1 MEVKEE
7 KDLQLDRLV
16 FFSDAVV
23 AIAITLLAL
32 DLRLPRPGPEHLHW
46 ADVGAQWR
54 TFAAFLLSFINIAGF
69 WRMHYRFC
77 IYLRHADDRLL
88 GLNVG
93 WLLFIVLLPFTTTL
107 VSSYFT
113 DKPAML
119 LYCLN
124 TLVIAVLQNF
134 IWDYVVARP
143 ALLKPQAL
151 SRLTSYYLRAYCNL
165 EMLNAAVAVAVA
177 FFSPALAF
185 VLLFLKI
192 PTMLIVWLF
201 YGRRRARQRRR
212 GRADFIPGFAP
223 KERGS
228 Q

>member
-1 MEVKEE
+1 MEPE

-46 ADVGAQWR
+46 VDVGAQWR
-54 TFAAFLLSFINIAGF
+54 TGAAFLLSFVNIAGF
-69 WRMHYRFC
+69 WRMHYKFC
-77 IYLRHADDRLL
+77 TYLRHADDRLMT
-88 GLNVG
+88 LNIG

-107 VSSYFT
+107 VSGYFT

-124 TLVIAVLQNF
+124 TLIVAVLQNF
-134 IWDYVVARP
+134 IWDYASARP

-151 SRLTSYYLRAYCNL
+151 SRTMAYFLRVYCNL
-165 EMLNAAVAVAVA
+165 EMLNAVVAVVVA
-177 FFSPALAF
+177 FFSPVLAF

-201 YGRRRARQRRR
+201 YGRRRVRQRRR
-212 GRADFIPGFAP
+212 TAARPPVAP
-223 KERGS
+223 AANPPR
-228 Q
+228 

>member
-1 MEVKEE
+1 MEPE

-32 DLRLPRPGPEHLHW
+32 DLRLPRPGPDHLHW
-46 ADVGAQWR
+46 ADVGGQWR
-54 TFAAFLLSFINIAGF
+54 TGAAFLLSFVNIASF
-69 WRMHYRFC
+69 WRVHYTFC
-77 IYLRHADDRLL
+77 AYLRRADQKLL
-88 GLNVG
+88 FLNVG

-113 DKPAML
+113 DRPAML

-124 TLVIAVLQNF
+124 TLIIAVFQNF
-134 IWDYVVARP
+134 IWDYAVVRP

-151 SRLTSYYLRAYCNL
+151 SRLMSYQLRVYCNL
-165 EMLNAAVAVAVA
+165 EMLNAVVAVGVA

-192 PTMLIVWLF
+192 PTAVAVWLF

-212 GRADFIPGFAP
+212 AAR
-223 KERGS
+223 
-228 Q
+228 